1 LLAYL
6 IHDNEH
12 QAIVGARPDLCVRIG
27 VACCGARGS
36 SFFMARHAA
45 VGMREERH
53 VALAS
58 ATYSWEIN
66 TIGFAGFPGSGAC
79 VWALLRAW
87 SPVPWRSTGFPSFS
101 NLSQDSLLGS
111 RSSHRQ
117 ACPQPA
123 SVSCTVDSSL
133 TTSIASQ
140 QTTSNHPL
148 VCYRYL
154 TRLASSFRPSYL
166 KPWRRLP
173 KHIISL
179 RPFMSQTQYCRF

>member
-1 LLAYL
+1 MLAYL

-12 QAIVGARPDLCVRIG
+12 QAKVGARPDLCVRIG

-36 SFFMARHAA
+36 SFFMAKHAA
-45 VGMREERH
+45 VGMSPSLLQH
-53 VALAS
+53 TVGK
-58 ATYSWEIN
+58 IN

-79 VWALLRAW
+79 VWGLRRAW
-87 SPVPWRSTGFPSFS
+87 SPVPWRPTSFPSFS

-111 RSSHRQ
+111 RSSHQ

-133 TTSIASQ
+133 TTTIPSQ

-179 RPFMSQTQYCRF
+179 RPLMSQTQYCRF